1 MGNFVKLEKHGKV
14 AVMTLNSPE
23 TLNAIGTQEDC
34 EDVIAALHAIGED
47 TGVSCAILTGGGK
60 GFSAGGNIKAMK
72 KKTGIGPRNKPD
84 ETRANYRRGVQRITR
99 AFMDCE
105 VPLIAAVNGHAV
117 GLGCDLACLCDIRL
131 AAESA
136 KFSASFIKVGIVP
149 GDGGAW
155 SLQRVVGYS
164 QAAEMFLTGDR
175 YSAEEAKGFGLV
187 SRVVPDEKLMEASM
201 EIAERIA
208 ANPAR
213 SLRLTKRLLRE
224 AQHSRMSDILELS
237 AAYQALA
244 HTTDDHAEAVDAFME
259 KREPKFTGG

>member
-1 MGNFVKLEKHGKV
+1 MGHFVKLEKRGKV
-14 AVMTLNSPE
+14 AVMTLDSPE

-34 EDVIAALHAIGED
+34 EDVIAALQAIGDD
-47 TGVSCAILTGGGK
+47 TRISCAILTGTGK

-72 KKTGIGPRNKPD
+72 EKTGIGPRSKPD
-84 ETRANYRRGVQRITR
+84 ETRTNYRRGVQRITR
-99 AFMDCE
+99 AFLDCE

-175 YSAEEAKGFGLV
+175 YTAAEAKGFGLV
-187 SRVVPDEKLMEASM
+187 SRVVPDEELMAAAIEL
-201 EIAERIA
+201 AERIA

-244 HTTDDHAEAVDAFME
+244 HTTDDHAEAVDAFLE
-259 KREPKFTGG
+259 KRGPRFTGG

>member
-1 MGNFVKLEKHGKV
+1 MGDFVKLETRGKI
-14 AVMTLNSPE
+14 AIMTLNSPE

-47 TGVSCAILTGGGK
+47 SNISCAILTGSGK

-72 KKTGIGPRNKPD
+72 EKSGIGPRGKPD
-84 ETRANYRRGVQRITR
+84 ETRSNYRRGVQRITR

-117 GLGCDLACLCDIRL
+117 GLGCDLACLCDIRV

-175 YSAEEAKGFGLV
+175 YSAQEAKSFGLV
-187 SRVVPDEKLMEASM
+187 GRVVPDGDLLDTSI

-213 SLRLTKRLLRE
+213 ALRLTKRLLRE

-244 HTTDDHAEAVDAFME
+244 HTTDDHGEAVDSFLE
-259 KREPKFTGG
+259 KRPPNFTGG

>member
-1 MGNFVKLEKHGKV
+1 MGDFVKIDRHGKV
-14 AVMTLNSPE
+14 AVLTLNSPQ
-23 TLNAIGTQEDC
+23 TLNAIGTQIDC
-34 EDVIAALHAIGED
+34 DDVVAALQAIEED
-47 TGVSCAILTGGGK
+47 AGVSCAILTGTGK

-72 KKTGIGPRNKPD
+72 DKTGIGPRVKPD
-84 ETRANYRRGVQRITR
+84 ETRSNYRRGVQRMTC
-99 AFMDCE
+99 AFLDCE
-105 VPLIAAVNGHAV
+105 VPMIAAVNGHAV

-131 AAESA
+131 AAQSA

-155 SLQRVVGYS
+155 SLQRAVGYA

-175 YSAEEAKGFGLV
+175 YSAEDAKSFGLV
-187 SRVVPDEKLMEASM
+187 SRVVPDEELLDAAM
-201 EIAERIA
+201 EIAQRIV

-244 HTTDDHAEAVDAFME
+244 HTTDDHAEAVDAFLE
-259 KREPKFTGG
+259 KRPPDFTGG